1 MRTKS
6 KYPKI
11 TVGVRIREETLQKVD
26 KIAENKEIERSEL
39 LRRLIENG
47 IRNYELEA

>member
-6 KYPKI
+6 KYPK
-11 TVGVRIREETLQKVD
+11 VGVCIRLREETLKKVD
-26 KIAENKEIERSEL
+26 KMAENKEIERSEL

-47 IRNYELEA
+47 VRNYELEA